1 MLIKKIFTR
10 KMENIIE
17 NWISS
22 DKGISDILRSIDLK
36 ASDEKEAAEK
46 AFYQIG
52 SYLKLPLQPAD
63 ITEEEYDSAYDQN
76 LEPQAVLIELA
87 MINYMFSDVNI
98 KGNVMLALYNVHHK
112 CCIDFY
118 EVVAIHFGDE
128 SRIPAEQCIYFF
140 GDSIDARLSFTLPKG
155 VSWVEAG
162 AKLMVK
168 VIRHIKIPS

>member
-1 MLIKKIFTR
+1 MQN
-10 KMENIIE
+10 EIE

-22 DKGISDILRSIDLK
+22 DKGILDILTSIDEQSL
-36 ASDEKEAAEK
+36 DEKEAAEK

-52 SYLKLPLQPAD
+52 SYLKLPLKPAD
-63 ITEEEYDSAYDQN
+63 ITEEDYDSAYDQN
-76 LEPQAVLIELA
+76 FEPRAVLIELA
-87 MINYMFSDVNI
+87 MINYMFSDLNI
-98 KGNVMLALYNVHHK
+98 KGNVLEALYNVHHK

-168 VIRHIKIPS
+168 VIKHIKTPS